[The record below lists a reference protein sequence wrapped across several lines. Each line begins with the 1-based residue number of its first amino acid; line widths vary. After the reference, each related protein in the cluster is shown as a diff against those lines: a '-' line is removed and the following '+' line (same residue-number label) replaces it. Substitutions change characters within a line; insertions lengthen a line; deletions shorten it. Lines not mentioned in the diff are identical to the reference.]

1 MNTIVRMVVAS
12 LLLLSCA
19 SAAATDRVQFV
30 SDVVVERNCDLS
42 VTETIR
48 VQTEGRDT
56 DGLRYTFPNNYVYA
70 DRDGVR
76 IDVSF
81 NIQGV
86 TRDGKPVAWSR
97 RSR

>member
-1 MNTIVRMVVAS
+1 MNTIVRMVVA
-12 LLLLSCA
+12 LLLA
-19 SAAATDRVQFV
+19 GGPAAAADRVLQLV
-30 SDVVVERNCDLS
+30 SGVVVERDGDLS

-76 IDVSF
+76 VDVSF

-97 RSR
+97 WCR